1 MSFSSLL
8 HDSATVADDGADM
21 RALLGQSLE
30 TLLGRLYSFEQR
42 SVGRSETGRG
52 VDGAWQAYADLGL
65 LALGLPE
72 AHGGLSDGLADIAM
86 AAELMGG
93 AMTLEPYLPTMVA
106 ARMIA
111 ATATA
116 EQQAA
121 WLPGIVSGKVRA
133 AIAHR
138 ENDGRLGHA
147 VETTA
152 SPEGTGW
159 RLTGRKSVVPG
170 GDEADVFIVSAFLDG
185 VVELF
190 LVPAT
195 DVRRQSYR
203 CFDWTG
209 AANLDFDGTVVSSEM
224 RMPGAEPALNRA
236 LDEAVALACAD
247 AVGAIRAANRLVR
260 EHTGTRRQFGRSL
273 DSFQVL
279 QHRMV
284 DMAIAEE
291 LAAPI
296 AWAAIAACE
305 TATADARARAVSAA
319 RVKVG
324 DAARLVGQECVQLHG
339 GMGLTQEYPASHL
352 FARLGLF
359 ERLHGNRDEHVERYG
374 ALMMRELERPAGP

>member
-1 MSFSSLL
+1 MSISSTLPSPASL
-8 HDSATVADDGADM
+8 DDDADM
-21 RALLGQSLE
+21 RALLSQSLA

-42 SVGRSETGRG
+42 NVGRSVTGRG
-52 VDGAWQAYADLGL
+52 VDGAWRAYADLGL

-72 AHGGLSDGLADIAM
+72 AHGGFPGGLADIAM

-111 ATATA
+111 AAGTA

-121 WLPGIVSGKVRA
+121 WLPGIVSGKVHA

-138 ENDGRLGHA
+138 EGGGRLGHP
-147 VETTA
+147 VETMA

-159 RLTGRKSVVPG
+159 RLNGGKSVVAG
-170 GDEADVFIVSAFLDG
+170 GDEADIFIISALLDG
-185 VVELF
+185 DVELF

-209 AANLDFDGTVVSSEM
+209 AANIDLDGTVVSSAM
-224 RMPGAEPALNRA
+224 RIPGGEPALARA
-236 LDEAVALACAD
+236 LDESVALACAD

-296 AWAAIAACE
+296 AQAAIAACE
-305 TATADARARAVSAA
+305 TATANARAQAGSAA
-319 RVKVG
+319 QVKVG
-324 DAARLVGQECVQLHG
+324 DAARLVGQQCVQLHG

-359 ERLHGNRDEHVERYG
+359 ERLHGSRDEHLERYA
-374 ALMMRELERPAGP
+374 ALMMRALEKVGQ

>member
-1 MSFSSLL
+1 MSFSALS
-8 HDSATVADDGADM
+8 HDSATIADDGVDM

-30 TLLGRLYSFEQR
+30 TLLARRYSFEQR

-52 VDGAWQAYADLGL
+52 VDGAWEAFADLGL

-72 AHGGLSDGLADIAM
+72 EHGGLPGGLADIAM
-86 AAELMGG
+86 VAELMGR
-93 AMTLEPYLPTMVA
+93 ALTLEPYLPTMLA
-106 ARMIA
+106 ARII
-111 ATATA
+111 ATAGTA

-121 WLPGIVSGKVRA
+121 WLPDIASGKVRA
-133 AIAHR
+133 AVAHR
-138 ENDGRLGHA
+138 EGDGRLRQA
-147 VETTA
+147 VEAIA

-159 RLTGRKSVVPG
+159 RLSGEKSIVSG
-170 GDEADVFIVSAFLDG
+170 GDEADLLIVSALLDG
-185 VVELF
+185 KVELF
-190 LVPAT
+190 LVSAA
-195 DVRRQSYR
+195 DVRRQNYR

-209 AANLDFDGTVVSSEM
+209 AATIDLDGTIVPLGMKISH
-224 RMPGAEPALNRA
+224 AEYALGRA
-236 LDEAVALACAD
+236 LDESLALACAD

-260 EHTGTRRQFGRSL
+260 EYLASRRQFGRSL

-279 QHRMV
+279 QHRLV

-296 AWAAIAACE
+296 AQAAIAACE
-305 TATADARARAVSAA
+305 TGAVDARAKAVSAA

-359 ERLHGNRDEHVERYG
+359 ERLHGSRDEHVERYA
-374 ALMMRELERPAGP
+374 ALMVSELE

>member
-1 MSFSSLL
+1 MSISSTAQNPASL
-8 HDSATVADDGADM
+8 DDGADM
-21 RALLGQSLE
+21 RALLSQSLA

-42 SVGRSETGRG
+42 NVGRSVTGRG

-72 AHGGLSDGLADIAM
+72 AHGGFPGGLADIAM

-93 AMTLEPYLPTMVA
+93 AMTLEPYLPTMLA

-111 ATATA
+111 AAGTA

-121 WLPGIVSGKVRA
+121 WLPGIVSGKVHA

-138 ENDGRLGHA
+138 EGGGRLGHP
-147 VETTA
+147 VETMA
-152 SPEGTGW
+152 NPEGTGW
-159 RLTGRKSVVPG
+159 RLNGRKSVVAG
-170 GDEADVFIVSAFLDG
+170 GDEADIFIVSALLDG
-185 VVELF
+185 EVELF
-190 LVPAT
+190 LVPAA
-195 DVRRQSYR
+195 DVRRRSYR

-209 AANLDFDGTVVSSEM
+209 AANLDLDGTVVSCAM
-224 RMPGAEPALNRA
+224 RIPGGERVLARA
-236 LDEAVALACAD
+236 LDESVALACAE

-296 AWAAIAACE
+296 AQASITACE
-305 TATADARARAVSAA
+305 TATADARAQAVSAA
-319 RVKVG
+319 QVKVG
-324 DAARLVGQECVQLHG
+324 DAARLVGQQCVQLHG

-359 ERLHGNRDEHVERYG
+359 ERLHGNRDEHLERYA
-374 ALMMRELERPAGP
+374 ALMVRTLEEKVGQ